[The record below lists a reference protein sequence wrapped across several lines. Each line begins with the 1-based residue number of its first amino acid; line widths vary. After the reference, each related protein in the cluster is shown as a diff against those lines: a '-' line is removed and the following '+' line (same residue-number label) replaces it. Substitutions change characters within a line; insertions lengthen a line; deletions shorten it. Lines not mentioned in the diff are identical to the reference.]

1 MDEFV
6 LDPPATES
14 NIGYRREYVPF
25 KLPMTGN
32 GYLAGNFPDG
42 ITTVEGVPAPATI
55 RVLIRDRAGSDRD
68 GAVVA
73 EVKTSPS
80 GTWKVDGLRTDL
92 RYDVICRHDGYNDM
106 ILSNVTPVVI

>member
-1 MDEFV
+1 MAEV
-6 LDPPATES
+6 YDP
-14 NIGYRREYVPF
+14 YRQPPLVIPFFREYKPF
-25 KLPMTGN
+25 QMPMTGF
-32 GYLAGNFPDG
+32 GYLAGEFPDG
-42 ITTVEGVPAPATI
+42 ITTIEGVPASATI

-73 EVKTSPS
+73 EVKTNPS
-80 GTWKVDGLRTDL
+80 GTWKVEGLRTDL